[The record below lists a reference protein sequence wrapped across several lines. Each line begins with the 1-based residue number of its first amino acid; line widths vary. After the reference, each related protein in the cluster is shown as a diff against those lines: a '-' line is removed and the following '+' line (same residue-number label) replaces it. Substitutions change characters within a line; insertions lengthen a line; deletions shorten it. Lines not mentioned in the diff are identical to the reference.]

1 MRGLRATLRKALP
14 AAAFAAG
21 LGAGGGMAMDEQ
33 PIWQPAIYCAALDF
47 TRADILAEIG
57 NDPPDTAGT
66 PESADRSGR
75 VYFRIA
81 AEGLDCPPPGQLDAM
96 IETAR
101 IGIAHRLDVAEHYG
115 HRPRVMVRA
124 LASESELV
132 CELHFDPDLMEAARA
147 AEAET
152 PPAPLCGA
160 DE

>member
-1 MRGLRATLRKALP
+1 MRGLPVKSRTSLP
-14 AAAFAAG
+14 AAVLAAG
-21 LGAGGGMAMDEQ
+21 LAAGPGTAMDEQ

-47 TRADILAEIG
+47 TRADILAGIE
-57 NDPPDTAGT
+57 DDLPDTAGT
-66 PESADRSGR
+66 PESANRSAR
-75 VYFRIA
+75 VYLRIA
-81 AEGLDCPPPGQLDAM
+81 AEAMNCPPPGQLDAM

-160 DE
+160 NE

>member
-21 LGAGGGMAMDEQ
+21 LSGGAAMAMDEQ

-47 TRADILAEIG
+47 TRAGILAEIG
-57 NDPPDTAGT
+57 NDLPDTAGT
-66 PESADRSGR
+66 PESAERAGR
-75 VYFRIA
+75 VYLRIA
-81 AEGLDCPPPGQLDAM
+81 AQGLDCPPPGQLDAM

-147 AEAET
+147 AETET